1 MRFVL
6 GPIPASRVLG
16 PEDEGWAP
24 LREPS
29 SGVFVTKVLLLSVP
43 LLVAAYVMLREIK
56 GFLRAQP
63 SALVAILAFFA
74 LMIPVHETIHALVY
88 PGGVRSR
95 HLVMGAWL
103 RRGLCYVVYD
113 SPVSRNRIL
122 TVLCAPFIAVSSVLA
137 VAAVFVPFEWC
148 LLAIL
153 AILVHTAVCVG
164 DFATIMRLIKQVPR
178 NALVQN
184 DGWKTF
190 WKSPL

>member
-1 MRFVL
+1 
-6 GPIPASRVLG
+6 
-16 PEDEGWAP
+16 
-24 LREPS
+24 
-29 SGVFVTKVLLLSVP
+29 
-43 LLVAAYVMLREIK
+43 
-56 GFLRAQP
+56 
-63 SALVAILAFFA
+63 
-74 LMIPVHETIHALVY
+74 
-88 PGGVRSR
+88 
-95 HLVMGAWL
+95 MGAWL

-122 TVLCAPFIAVSSVLA
+122 SVLCAPFIMVSSVLA